1 MLTTIPIQSTMR
13 TKILDLMCL
22 TVLVYDYNEVF
33 KLESMNKFI
42 NNPEAERCQN
52 ALNNLS
58 GFQKD
63 ALLRLSENS
72 PHGKVTKFIDDKTSD
87 LQAGVTISEANERI
101 TVAFRGSESLSD
113 WLHDL
118 RFLKYNLKDDIYVHR
133 GFHQQLHTNDVYE
146 ELVNE
151 IKILLKKHPT
161 YEIFICGHS
170 LGGALS
176 TLFGFELS
184 NTIENLVTVVSFAS
198 PRVGNYAWK
207 TAFDKKINLKHI
219 RVANAKD
226 IVTAAPMFR
235 FHHTGTAVK
244 LYDDKIIVN
253 KDYSYNKWW
262 EYSLFRCYSVGEHS
276 CELYYN
282 RLKNNTEIEE
292 I

>member
-1 MLTTIPIQSTMR
+1 MLRFTT
-13 TKILDLMCL
+13 
-22 TVLVYDYNEVF
+22 
-33 KLESMNKFI
+33 
-42 NNPEAERCQN
+42 
-52 ALNNLS
+52 
-58 GFQKD
+58 
-63 ALLRLSENS
+63 S

-87 LQAGVTISEANERI
+87 LQAGVTVSEANKRI

-118 RFLKYNLKDDIYVHR
+118 RFFKYNLKDDIYVHR

-151 IKILLKKHPT
+151 IKTLLKKYPI
-161 YEIFICGHS
+161 YEIYICGHS

-184 NTIENLVTVVSFAS
+184 YVIENLVTVVSFAS

-244 LYDDKIIVN
+244 LYDDKITVN
-253 KDYSYNKWW
+253 KNYSYNKWW
-262 EYSLFRCYSVGEHS
+262 EFSLFKCYSVGEHS

>member
-1 MLTTIPIQSTMR
+1 MLSSLPIQSTMR

-33 KLESMNKFI
+33 KLESMNNFI
-42 NNPEAERCQN
+42 TNPEAEICQKT
-52 ALNNLS
+52 LNNLS

-63 ALLRLSENS
+63 ALLRLSEKS
-72 PHGKVTKFIDDKTSD
+72 PHGKVIKFIDDKTSD
-87 LQAGVTISEANERI
+87 LQAGVTVSEANERI

-118 RFLKYNLKDDIYVHR
+118 RFLKYHLQDDIYVHR
-133 GFHQQLHTNDVYE
+133 GFYKQLHTNEVYE
-146 ELVNE
+146 QLVDE
-151 IKILLKKHPT
+151 IKKLLKKHPT

-198 PRVGNYAWK
+198 PCVGNHAWK
-207 TAFDKKINLKHI
+207 TAFDKKTNLKHI

-253 KDYSYNKWW
+253 KEYNYNKWW

>member
-58 GFQKD
+58 GFQKE

-72 PHGKVTKFIDDKTSD
+72 PHGRVTKFIDDKTSD

-133 GFHQQLHTNDVYE
+133 GFHQQLHTNNVYE

-170 LGGALS
+170 
-176 TLFGFELS
+176 
-184 NTIENLVTVVSFAS
+184 
-198 PRVGNYAWK
+198 
-207 TAFDKKINLKHI
+207 
-219 RVANAKD
+219 
-226 IVTAAPMFR
+226 
-235 FHHTGTAVK
+235 
-244 LYDDKIIVN
+244 
-253 KDYSYNKWW
+253 
-262 EYSLFRCYSVGEHS
+262 
-276 CELYYN
+276 
-282 RLKNNTEIEE
+282 
-292 I
+292 